1 MAVPFVSPTK
11 DTHARTHTR
20 ARARARARERERE
33 REEKEKSFEHV
44 LLFSA
49 SQELR
54 IGTIAPVL

>member
-20 ARARARARERERE
+20 ARARERERERE

>member
-11 DTHARTHTR
+11 DTHARTHT
-20 ARARARARERERE
+20 RARARARERERE